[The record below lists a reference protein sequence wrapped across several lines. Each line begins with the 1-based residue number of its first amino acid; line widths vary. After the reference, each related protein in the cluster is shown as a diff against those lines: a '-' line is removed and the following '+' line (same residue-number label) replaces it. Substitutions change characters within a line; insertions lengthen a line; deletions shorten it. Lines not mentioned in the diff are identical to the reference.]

1 MNEQLES
8 KRWYAV
14 FTKYKCEK
22 YVRDQL
28 KAKEIEVYVPLIKET
43 KRYKTKI
50 RKVEKPLIS
59 SYVFVRIDRVN
70 YVKVLEVQYVKGFL
84 KIAKE
89 LIPIPEREIEIMKRV
104 VGEKVSKVGK
114 KGLSIGQKVE
124 ILSGSMTG
132 MKGLV
137 VEVKGKKN
145 FVVSLETIGFEINL
159 EVDPKLLHIVD

>member
-1 MNEQLES
+1 MKEQEG
-8 KRWYAV
+8 KWYAV

-28 KAKEIEVYVPLIKET
+28 RAKEVEVYVPLIKET

-59 SYVFVRIDRVN
+59 SYVFVKIELKN

-89 LIPIPEREIEIMKRV
+89 MIAIPDREIEMMKRV
-104 VGEKVSKVGK
+104 VGEKIEKVTNK
-114 KGLSIGQKVE
+114 VMSIGQKVE

-132 MKGLV
+132 MKGIL

-145 FVVSLETIGFEINL
+145 FVVSLETIGFEINIQ
-159 EVDPKLLHIVD
+159 VDPKILNIVD